1 MFEIE
6 KESISRKSI
15 CNLISIDFNIL
26 QINIPIAKQLKKINN
41 HNKYHKNI
49 KYLIKEQENN
59 KHNSMSMTY
68 YKPSKIT

>member
-26 QINIPIAKQLKKINN
+26 QINIPIAKQLKK
-41 HNKYHKNI
+41 
-49 KYLIKEQENN
+49 
-59 KHNSMSMTY
+59 
-68 YKPSKIT
+68 